1 MRHVGL
7 ITVGQS
13 PRQDITG
20 EIKEFLSEEITITE
34 KGALDDVKGEEIE
47 NLTPNASESVLVTI
61 MRDGR
66 EVKLAKKEIIPRM
79 QQCIKE
85 LEEEVDLVALLC
97 TGDFPTLYST
107 RVLLRPAKLMYSTVL
122 ALGSNVHVGVV
133 FPSAD
138 QRNMI
143 EEKWKKVRKA
153 TLIPYSPYHGS
164 ENELKEIAF
173 ELKAKNVD
181 LLVLDCMGYFASVK
195 MTLREIAGTPTILPK
210 TLLARTLNELLG

>member
-1 MRHVGL
+1 MSHVGL

-20 EIKEFLSEEITITE
+20 EIKEILSGEITITE
-34 KGALDDVKGEEIE
+34 KGALDDLTREEIE
-47 NLTPNASESVLVTI
+47 TLAPTASESVLVTI

-66 EVKLAKKEIIPRM
+66 EVKLAKKEVLPRM

-107 RVLLRPAKLMYSTVL
+107 RVLLQPAKLMYSTVL

-138 QRNMI
+138 QSNMI
-143 EEKWKKVRKA
+143 EEKWEKIRNV

-164 ENELKEIAF
+164 EKELEGIAF

-181 LLVLDCMGYFASVK
+181 LLVLDCMGYSASVK
-195 MTLREIAGTPTILPK
+195 TTLREIAGAPTILPK